1 MAETISAIAGIV
13 QFIDVAVRLS
23 SGLSRLC
30 SDIRDVPQLFH
41 QLRIDLVQQ
50 LQVAQ
55 EIRTH
60 HLPTF
65 ASTVASS
72 TFDSPLLDYI
82 ALAEQ
87 LHRTLDEL
95 LAISAGRPFLRSWHN
110 LRSVRK
116 KENILRLCDH
126 LEQKKNTLSLWL
138 SAANL

>member
-23 SGLSRLC
+23 SGLNRLY

-41 QLRIDLVQQ
+41 QLRIDLEQQ
-50 LQVAQ
+50 LKVAQ

-65 ASTVASS
+65 ASTVTSS
-72 TFDSPLLDYI
+72 TSDKVLLDYT
-82 ALAEQ
+82 ALVEQ
-87 LHRTLDEL
+87 LHKALDEL
-95 LAISAGRPFLRSWHN
+95 LAISPNGPFLRSWHI

-116 KENILRLCDH
+116 KEKILHLCDR
-126 LEQKKNTLSLWL
+126 LEQKKSTFSIWL
-138 SAANL
+138 NAANL